1 MRVVF
6 WVSVLALLIFTHIAR
21 ADSFTVDHIEVIG
34 AKKIAIGT
42 VFNYLPVN
50 VGEEF
55 DENRSSEIIR
65 ELYATGFFQKID
77 LLRDGNTL
85 IVRVK
90 ERPSIA
96 EITIEGNKEINDEN
110 LNMALD
116 QMGLTRGK
124 IFNELLLNKL
134 ELELQQLYYSV
145 GKYAVKLKADWREID
160 DDRVAIEITIS
171 EGEQA
176 LIRSINITGNRI
188 FDEDTLRE
196 NFDLEPADDGWFPSD
211 KYSSSQLSADLE
223 NLSSFYLDQGYA
235 QFEVISK
242 QVTISPDRKD
252 INITINITEGEQF
265 TIKDIDMA
273 GNLVVDR
280 AALMALVPFREGEIF
295 SRKKITRVV
304 NLINGRLGE
313 DGYAFAEVRPIPE
326 INEEDNTVSLKY
338 LINPGKKMMVRFI
351 NFTGNE
357 GTRDEVLRREMRQL
371 ESEQYSASKVDRS
384 RTRLQ
389 RLSFL
394 GSVDIKTVRVEG
406 HDDQID
412 LDISVS
418 ERFSGSFQVGL
429 GYSQVQGVIL
439 NIGLTHNNVFGT
451 GNTVSVTF
459 DNSASSERYGF
470 RYFNPYYTVDGISR
484 GFNFSFSKTDTA
496 EDNISNYLIDRISLS
511 MDYGIPLSEFNTL
524 RVDYGVVEN
533 NVRVTSN
540 TADEVIQFIIDNSDD
555 PACTVDPT
563 EPDCSS
569 YINLFSSISFS
580 HDTRNRR
587 VFAETGAVNS
597 ISFTLYAGDL
607 DYYKIRYNNK
617 TAIPI
622 TDRFTYAFSARLG
635 YGDSYLETTD
645 LPFFE
650 KFRAGGVGSVR
661 GFERNSLGP
670 LDSKGEPFGG
680 NLQVILN
687 SEVLFPVEALGSSET
702 FRLGVYLDVGNV
714 FASIDTFDSGELRA
728 SVGLS
733 AKWFSVIGPLEFSYA
748 VPLNDQLGDDVENF
762 QFALGATF

>member
-6 WVSVLALLIFTHIAR
+6 WVSVLALLIFTHVAR

-55 DENRSSEIIR
+55 DENRSPEIIR

-85 IVRVK
+85 IVKVK

-96 EITIEGNKEINDEN
+96 EISIEGNKEIDDEN
-110 LNMALD
+110 LDMALD

-124 IFNELLLNKL
+124 IFNELLLDKL

-145 GKYAVKLKADWREID
+145 GKYAVNLKADWREID

-188 FDEDTLRE
+188 FDEETLRK
-196 NFDLEPADDGWFPSD
+196 NFELEPADDGWFPSD
-211 KYSSSQLSADLE
+211 KYSSSKLSADLE
-223 NLSSFYLDQGYA
+223 NLNSFYLDQGYA
-235 QFEVISK
+235 QFKVNSQ

-252 INITINITEGEQF
+252 INITINISEGEQF

-273 GNLVVDR
+273 GNLVVDK

-295 SRKKITRVV
+295 SRRKITRVV
-304 NLINGRLGE
+304 NLISGRLGE
-313 DGYAFAEVRPIPE
+313 DGYAYAEVRPIPE
-326 INEEDNTVSLKY
+326 INEEDKTVSLKY

-371 ESEQYSASKVDRS
+371 ESEQYSGSKVDRS

-389 RLSFL
+389 RLNYI
-394 GSVDIKTVRVEG
+394 GTVDIKTVRVEG
-406 HDDQID
+406 HDDQLD
-412 LDISVS
+412 LDISVT

-439 NIGLTHNNVFGT
+439 NIGLSHNNVFGT

-459 DNSASSERYGF
+459 DNSVSSERYGF
-470 RYFNPYYTVDGISR
+470 RYNNPYYTVDGISR
-484 GFNFSFSKTDTA
+484 GFNFSYSKTDTA
-496 EDNISNYLIDRISLS
+496 EDNISNYLIDRIILG
-511 MDYGIPLSEFNTL
+511 MDYGIPLSEFNTF
-524 RVDYGVVEN
+524 RVDFGVVQN
-533 NVRVTSN
+533 NVIVTPR
-540 TADEVIQFIIDNSDD
+540 TADEVIQFIIDNTDD
-555 PACTVDPT
+555 PACTIDPT
-563 EPDCSS
+563 EPDCAS
-569 YINLFSSISFS
+569 YISLFGTISFS

-587 VFAETGAVNS
+587 IFAETGALNGV
-597 ISFTLYAGDL
+597 SFKTYVGDL
-607 DYYKIRYNNK
+607 YYYKIQYNHRS
-617 TAIPI
+617 AIPI
-622 TDRFTYAFSARLG
+622 SANVTYAFKTRIG
-635 YGDSYLETTD
+635 YGDSFNETTD

-650 KFRAGGVGSVR
+650 KYFAGGVGTVR

-670 LDSKGEPFGG
+670 LDSNGDPLGG
-680 NLQVILN
+680 DLQLILN
-687 SEVLFPVEALGSSET
+687 NEVLFPIEALASS
-702 FRLGVYLDVGNV
+702 G
-714 FASIDTFDSGELRA
+714 
-728 SVGLS
+728 
-733 AKWFSVIGPLEFSYA
+733 
-748 VPLNDQLGDDVENF
+748 
-762 QFALGATF
+762 

>member
-1 MRVVF
+1 LRVVF
-6 WVSVLALLIFTHIAR
+6 WVSVLALLIVTHVAR
-21 ADSFTVDHIEVIG
+21 AESFTVDHIEVIG

-55 DENRSSEIIR
+55 DENRSPEIIR
-65 ELYATGFFQKID
+65 ALYATGFFKKID
-77 LLRDGNTL
+77 LLRDDNTL
-85 IVRVK
+85 IVRVT

-96 EITIEGNKEINDEN
+96 EINIEGNKEINDEN
-110 LNMALD
+110 LDMALD

-160 DDRVAIEITIS
+160 DDRVAIDITIS

-188 FDEDTLRE
+188 FDEDTLLKK
-196 NFDLEPADDGWFPSD
+196 FDLEPADDGWFPSD
-211 KYSSSQLSADLE
+211 KYSSSKLSADLE
-223 NLSSFYLDQGYA
+223 NLNSFYLDQGYA
-235 QFEVISK
+235 QFKVISK

-295 SRKKITRVV
+295 SRRKITSAV

-389 RLSFL
+389 RLNFL
-394 GSVDIKTVRVEG
+394 GSVDIRTVRVEG
-406 HDDQID
+406 HDDQLD
-412 LDISVS
+412 LDISVT
-418 ERFSGSFQVGL
+418 ERFSGNFQIGL

-439 NIGLTHNNVFGT
+439 NVGLTHNNVFGT

-470 RYFNPYYTVDGISR
+470 RYFNPYYTADGISR
-484 GFNFSFSKTDTA
+484 GFNFSFSETDTA

-511 MDYGIPLSEFNTL
+511 MDYGIPLSEFNTF
-524 RVDYGVVEN
+524 RVEYGVVEN
-533 NVRVTSN
+533 SVRVTSN
-540 TADEVIQFIIDNSDD
+540 TADEVIQFIVDNSDD
-555 PACTVDPT
+555 PACTIDPT

-569 YINLFSSISFS
+569 YISLFSSISFS

-587 VFAETGAVNS
+587 VFAETGAVNG
-597 ISFTLYAGDL
+597 ISFKLFAGDL
-607 DYYKIRYNNK
+607 DYYKIRYNHK
-617 TAIPI
+617 SAIPI
-622 TDRFTYAFSARLG
+622 TDSVTYAFSARLG
-635 YGDSYLETTD
+635 YGDSFRETTE

-650 KFRAGGVGSVR
+650 KFTAGGVGSVR
-661 GFERNSLGP
+661 GYERNSLGP

-680 NLQVILN
+680 NFQFILN
-687 SEVLFPVEALGSSET
+687 SEVLFPVEAFGSSET
-702 FRLGVYLDVGNV
+702 FRLGVYFDVGNV
-714 FASIDTFDSGELRA
+714 FASADTFDSGELRT

-748 VPLNDQLGDDVENF
+748 VPLNDQPGDDIQNF